1 MYNRK
6 LVFASACAGLFLF
19 GVGAITLGSIAPDLR
34 SKFNLDEIQIG
45 GLFSLFPVGILFG
58 SLGFGPI
65 TDRFGYK
72 LLLAIC
78 SILLAMGFAGI
89 GLAHSIWLI
98 QICILLIGIGGG
110 AINGATSAL
119 VADISTENKGASLAL
134 FSVFFGLGALTMPF
148 VLGLLRDLVAF
159 ESIVT
164 AIGGLTFLLSLA
176 YFALQFPAAKHNEGI
191 SMAQLGQMLKDPLLL
206 MIGFFL
212 FWQSACEALINNW
225 TTTFLLDTLQVNGR
239 WTLFA
244 LSTYV
249 AGMSVMRL
257 LTGSVFSR
265 IPASQMLGFGM
276 GFLIV
281 GAIVLGWMPGLNW
294 VIFGLVLIGFGLALG
309 FPVMFGMSSS
319 LYSKNSGT
327 AIGIILVISLVG
339 NLLTNFAMGYLA
351 KSWGI
356 GIFSVGLLIAAVV
369 QALFCFL
376 VFRNSKMVN

>member
-34 SKFNLDEIQIG
+34 SKFNLDEFQIG

-78 SILLAMGFAGI
+78 SIMLGLGFLGI
-89 GLAHSIWLI
+89 GMAHSIWLI

-159 ESIVT
+159 ESIVVV
-164 AIGGLTFLLSLA
+164 IGGLTFLLSLV
-176 YFALQFPAAKHNEGI
+176 YFGLQFPAAKHSEGI
-191 SMAQLGQMLKDPLLL
+191 SVAQLGQMLKDPLLL

-225 TTTFLLDTLQVNGR
+225 TTTFLLETLQVNGR
-239 WTLFA
+239 WTLYA
-244 LSTYV
+244 LSSYV

-257 LTGSVFSR
+257 LTGSVFR
-265 IPASQMLGFGM
+265 KIPASRMLSFGM

-281 GAIVLGWMPGLNW
+281 GIIILGWMPGLNW

-309 FPVMFGMSSS
+309 FPIMFGLSSS

-339 NLLTNFAMGYLA
+339 NLLTNYVMGYLA
-351 KSWGI
+351 KFWGI
-356 GIFSVGLLIAAVV
+356 GIFSLGLLIAAVI

-376 VFRNSKMVN
+376 VFRNSKMD